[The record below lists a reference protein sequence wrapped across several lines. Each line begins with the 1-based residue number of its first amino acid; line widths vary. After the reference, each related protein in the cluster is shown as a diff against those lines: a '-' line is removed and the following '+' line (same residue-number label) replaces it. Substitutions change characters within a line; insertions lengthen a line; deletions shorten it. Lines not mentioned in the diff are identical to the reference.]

1 MRKPYIRWDGF
12 RVKHRGEDNGSSE
25 FVSFGWLCGRDSNSD
40 TDTRVQ
46 IFRVANYGYTFK
58 VCP

>member
-1 MRKPYIRWDGF
+1 MKQYVRWNGF
-12 RVKHRGEDNGSSE
+12 RVKHRGEDQGSGQ

-40 TDTRVQ
+40 ADVRVQ
-46 IFRVANYGYTFK
+46 IFHTAGIGYTYK